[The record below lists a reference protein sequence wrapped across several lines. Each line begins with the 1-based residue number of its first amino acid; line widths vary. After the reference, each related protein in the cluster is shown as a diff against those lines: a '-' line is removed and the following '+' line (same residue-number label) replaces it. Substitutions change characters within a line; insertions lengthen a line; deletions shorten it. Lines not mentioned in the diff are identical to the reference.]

1 MEDEVI
7 FESHR
12 RGEPCEEVKSLGKER
27 IKKAAPAGNPLKLAR
42 MVGTG
47 LLKAFCVLGALSTL
61 AHSYSERGEGE
72 KVKNGCSPH
81 RPSFF
86 LE

>member
-7 FESHR
+7 FKSHQQ
-12 RGEPCEEVKSLGKER
+12 GEPCEEVKSLGKER

-47 LLKAFCVLGALSTL
+47 LLKASCVLGNLSTL
-61 AHSYSERGEGE
+61 THTYFERG
-72 KVKNGCSPH
+72 KVRN
-81 RPSFF
+81 
-86 LE
+86 

>member
-12 RGEPCEEVKSLGKER
+12 QRGEPCEEVKSLGKER
-27 IKKAAPAGNPLKLAR
+27 IKKAAPAGNPLKLVR
-42 MVGTG
+42 MVGTR

-61 AHSYSERGEGE
+61 AHTYSERGEVR
-72 KVKNGCSPH
+72 K
-81 RPSFF
+81 
-86 LE
+86 